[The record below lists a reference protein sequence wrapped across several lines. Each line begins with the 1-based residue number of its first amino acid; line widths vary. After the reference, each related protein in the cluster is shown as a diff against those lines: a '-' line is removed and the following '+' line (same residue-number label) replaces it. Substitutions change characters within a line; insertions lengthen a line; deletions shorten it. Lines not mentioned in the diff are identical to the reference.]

1 MLAVHA
7 YEQGLIHESDNQY
20 KLSLAIQNHHETLG
34 TDLPL
39 TCPNKDMLEEFY
51 HYIYNLV
58 IAIPH
63 IFNYRISTNL
73 ISLFLQSE
81 NTKTKHS
88 RGVEALSPVTSEST

>member
-39 TCPNKDMLEEFY
+39 TCPNIDMLEEFY

-63 IFNYRISTNL
+63 IFNYRQKGGLS
-73 ISLFLQSE
+73 QSE
-81 NTKTKHS
+81 NTKNTR
-88 RGVEALSPVTSEST
+88 RGVGALSPVTSEST